1 MAQRFL
7 EVEVSRHIFTTVN
20 IVVDDEDERFK
31 EAFGQDGKI
40 SHKAFH
46 LLQKA
51 AHEAADKIAPEYDWE
66 TDKTETDIDGVKEI
80 SKGEAAMFQ
89 VWDAQNNRKFGA

>member
-20 IVVDDEDERFK
+20 IVVDDEDEKFK
-31 EAFGQDGKI
+31 EAFNGGVLSYQ
-40 SHKAFH
+40 AFRV
-46 LLQKA
+46 LQKA

-66 TDKTETDIDGVKEI
+66 TDKTETEIDGLKEV
-80 SKGEAAMFQ
+80 SKEEAAMFQ